1 MNVLDFKHIVLYHF
15 HRVYRDTKYKDSL
28 ILDAMWLKQALII
41 YEGFVMKLFRRP
53 NPVIHYPIMKAY
65 WQQA

>member
-28 ILDAMWLKQALII
+28 ILDAM
-41 YEGFVMKLFRRP
+41 
-53 NPVIHYPIMKAY
+53 
-65 WQQA
+65 